1 MYIMKKLF
9 PYLTCAI
16 LLFGTVAA
24 ISSCKD
30 DDDDWKGCQCIY
42 KYSDSTERENI
53 SADEA
58 RKEGA
63 NSCKDIERMESE
75 WDDEL
80 IDITCS
86 NL

>member
-1 MYIMKKLF
+1 MKKLF
-9 PYLTCAI
+9 AYLTCAT
-16 LLFGTVAA
+16 LLLGTVAA

-30 DDDDWKGCQCIY
+30 DDDDWKGCQCIAE
-42 KYSDSTERENI
+42 YSDGEERENI
-53 SADEA
+53 TADDA

-63 NSCKDIERMESE
+63 NSCKDLERIISE

-80 IDITCS
+80 IDVTCT